1 MNIKVKSMK
10 VTPAVTLAKSR
21 QKESEESENELVK
34 EMEIESVYLCVRV

>member
-21 QKESEESENELVK
+21 QKESEESDK
-34 EMEIESVYLCVRV
+34 EHPEKTEDGVQVNTNNG